1 MHYNRNRYY
10 DPGSGRFI
18 SKDPIGLQGGLNAY
32 QYAPNPTLWIDPL
45 GLSGTDVY
53 RAMKTGSDG
62 LPVAEPTARGLGA
75 RPGVDI
81 PVDSNGM
88 VHPDTGGISVAP
100 ESARNLPPHRRPEN
114 LGGTGKDCAYVLNT
128 SDLPKSL
135 KYVRDSA
142 KHWTGQP
149 FVEIFEP

>member
-1 MHYNRNRYY
+1 
-10 DPGSGRFI
+10 
-18 SKDPIGLQGGLNAY
+18 
-32 QYAPNPTLWIDPL
+32 
-45 GLSGTDVY
+45 
-53 RAMKTGSDG
+53 MKTGSDG

>member
-1 MHYNRNRYY
+1 M
-10 DPGSGRFI
+10 
-18 SKDPIGLQGGLNAY
+18 QGGLNVY
-32 QYAPNPTLWIDPL
+32 QYVPNPIRWIDPL

-114 LGGTGKDCAYVLNT
+114 LGGTGKDCACLLSTTN
-128 SDLPKSL
+128 LPKSL
-135 KYVRDSA
+135 KYVQDSA
-142 KHWTGQP
+142 KHGTIQP
-149 FVEIFEP
+149 STSMSLSDYQAALGSTRDKWIKQ